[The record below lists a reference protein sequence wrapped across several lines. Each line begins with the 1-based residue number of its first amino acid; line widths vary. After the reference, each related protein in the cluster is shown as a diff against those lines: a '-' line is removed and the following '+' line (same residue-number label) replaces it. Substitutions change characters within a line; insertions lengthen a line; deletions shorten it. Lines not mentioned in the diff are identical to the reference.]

1 MNLELINQIFE
12 VCIIPL
18 LAVLTTFII
27 KFIQTKQ
34 EEIINNIDNQT
45 TEKYIELLSQTIVD
59 CVIATNQ
66 TYVNSLKEQG
76 KFDAEAQK
84 IALEKTCN
92 AVLSILSDDAKT
104 YLSNIFGDLETYILQ
119 KIESAVSQE
128 RLVIDQEG
136 NA

>member
-1 MNLELINQIFE
+1 MDLELLNQIFE

-18 LAVLTTFII
+18 LAVLTTFLI

-34 EEIINNIDNQT
+34 EEITNNIDNQT
-45 TEKYIELLSQTIVD
+45 AEKYIQMLSQTIVD

-84 IALEKTCN
+84 IALQKTCN
-92 AVLSILSDDAKT
+92 AVLTILSDDAKD

-119 KIESAVSQE
+119 KIESAVNQE
-128 RLVIDQEG
+128 RLIIEKE
-136 NA
+136 